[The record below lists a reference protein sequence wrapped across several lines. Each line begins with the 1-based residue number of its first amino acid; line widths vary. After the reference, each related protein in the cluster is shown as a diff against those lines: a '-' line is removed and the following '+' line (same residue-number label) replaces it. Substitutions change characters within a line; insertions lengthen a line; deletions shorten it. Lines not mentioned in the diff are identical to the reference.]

1 MTKRSMALFRGNTFP
16 HPMEKVPSTV
26 LMGVQ
31 SQLSDG
37 RMSKNDDVIGQSSQD
52 FATLVAQLMP
62 ATSAACVAS

>member
-1 MTKRSMALFRGNTFP
+1 MALFNRNTLP
-16 HPMEKVPSTV
+16 HPMEKVSSTV
-26 LMGVQ
+26 LVGMQ

-37 RMSKNDDVIGQSSQD
+37 RMSKNDDAIVQSSQD